1 VSELDATATALVF
14 STYLGGTLDE
24 DDGGNYGAIAVDSAG
39 ANIYVTGNTS
49 STNFPT
55 TSPYQ
60 GANKGGTDAFIVK
73 YSQPTASSF
82 TLSATA
88 LSPSSVSPGGTATST
103 VMVTPSNGF
112 SGTVT
117 LTCSVTGPSGAVHPP
132 TCGAASA
139 TLAAPGTL
147 TVSTTAATAL
157 NQQPANGRSSGLF
170 YAMFLPVGGMALLG
184 LGSHGPRRKKFF
196 GFLLLGLVLSSLI
209 LMPAC
214 GGSSSNNTGGGG
226 SPGTTAGTYTIT
238 VTGTAS
244 GATQTGN
251 PPARTL
257 TVN

>member
-1 VSELDATATALVF
+1 
-14 STYLGGTLDE
+14 
-24 DDGGNYGAIAVDSAG
+24 
-39 ANIYVTGNTS
+39 
-49 STNFPT
+49 
-55 TSPYQ
+55 
-60 GANKGGTDAFIVK
+60 
-73 YSQPTASSF
+73 
-82 TLSATA
+82 
-88 LSPSSVSPGGTATST
+88 
-103 VMVTPSNGF
+103 VTPSNSF

-117 LTCSVTGPSGAVHPP
+117 LTCSITGPSGAVHPP

-157 NQQPANGRSSGLF
+157 NQQPANGRSSGMF

-184 LGSHGPRRKKFF
+184 LGSRGPRRKKLF
-196 GFLLLGLVLSSLI
+196 GFLLLGLVLSTLI

-214 GGSSSNNTGGGG
+214 GGGSNNSGGG
-226 SPGTTAGTYTIT
+226 SAGTTAGNYTIT

-251 PPARTL
+251 SPALTL

>member
-1 VSELDATATALVF
+1 VSEVDATGTALVF
-14 STYLGGTLDE
+14 STYLGGTADE
-24 DDGGNYGAIAVDSAG
+24 DDGGNYGAITVDSLG
-39 ANIYVTGNTS
+39 ANIYVTGNTA

-55 TSPYQ
+55 TSAYQ
-60 GANKGGTDAFIVK
+60 SANKGGTDSFIVK
-73 YSQPTASSF
+73 YTQATTPSF

-88 LSPSSVSPGGTATST
+88 LSPSSVSPGGSATST
-103 VMVTPSNGF
+103 VTVTPSNSF

-117 LTCSVTGPSGAVHPP
+117 LTCSVSGPSGAAHPP

-139 TLAAPGTL
+139 TPAAPGTL
-147 TVSTTAATAL
+147 TVSTTAATSL
-157 NQQPANGRSSGLF
+157 LQQPANGRSSGMF
-170 YAMFLPVGGMALLG
+170 YAMFLPIGGMALLG
-184 LGSHGPRRKKFF
+184 LGSHGPRRKRLF

-214 GGSSSNNTGGGG
+214 GGSSSNNNGGG

-238 VTGTAS
+238 VTGTSS

-251 PPARTL
+251 SPALTL